1 MQAMIPPLMS
11 DLALAGAPAIWAQMA
26 GLLLVTGAVAGVLAG
41 LLGVGGGIVLVPA
54 FFYVFQT
61 LGYGGDQL
69 MQMCLATSL
78 ATIIV
83 TSVRSVLSHN
93 KKGAVDWQILRSWGP
108 GIAVGAIVGVTVAAS
123 LRSTTLQALFGVLA
137 LIIGLYMAFG
147 RAEWRLGQEMPKG
160 ARRLVLSPVVGGLSV
175 LMGIGGGSF
184 GVPLMSLFATPIHR
198 AVATA
203 AGFGV
208 IIAVP
213 SVIGFLFFPIDA
225 AARPPFTVG
234 AVNLVAFVVVIA
246 MTLITAPWGVKLAH
260 AMDPKPLKRVFA
272 VFLILVALNML
283 RKSLGL

>member
-1 MQAMIPPLMS
+1 MPDTMLLIQMGLM
-11 DLALAGAPAIWAQMA
+11 LMAIGAF
-26 GLLLVTGAVAGVLAG
+26 AGVLAG

-54 FFYVFQT
+54 FFYAFQT
-61 LGYGGDQL
+61 LGYDGSQL

-93 KKGAVDWQILRSWGP
+93 KKGAVDWDILKTWAP
-108 GIAVGAIVGVTVAAS
+108 GIVIGAIVGMLVVAQ
-123 LRSTTLQALFGVLA
+123 LRSTTLQAIFGILA
-137 LIIGLYMAFG
+137 LIVGLYMGFG
-147 RAEWRLGQEMPKG
+147 RSEWRLGQAMPTG
-160 ARRLVLSPVVGGLSV
+160 VTRAVQSPLVGFMSV

-184 GVPLMSLFATPIHR
+184 GVPLMSLYNTPIHR

-208 IIAVP
+208 LIAVP
-213 SVIGFLFFPIDA
+213 AVIGFLFVPMTSGA
-225 AARPPFTVG
+225 PPLTVG
-234 AVNLVAFVVVIA
+234 TVNLVAFAIIIA

-260 AMDPKPLKRVFA
+260 SMDPKPLKRVFA

-283 RKSLGL
+283 RKALGW